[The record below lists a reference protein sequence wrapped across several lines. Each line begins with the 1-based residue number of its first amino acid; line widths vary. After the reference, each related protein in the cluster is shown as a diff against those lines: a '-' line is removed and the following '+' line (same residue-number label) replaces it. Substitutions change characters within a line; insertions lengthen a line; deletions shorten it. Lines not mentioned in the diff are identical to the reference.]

1 MNAEKAV
8 KKEAGKLLSDGN
20 WGSAVA
26 VFFILFASVML
37 VLFIQSAIVLGIDGA
52 LSPLFNKAGEIN
64 EIFSTE
70 NDESLG
76 NSIIMMISSTFA
88 MIAYVVGFLFIFPLY
103 CGVKRY
109 FYKLT
114 KGEEP
119 GVNEVF
125 YYLTAGLKKGLALGG
140 RYGIFCVL
148 KLLPCIA
155 VPYILV
161 ALMLSS
167 EFSTVADS
175 FLILAIF
182 ATGFAGFWLWT
193 LWTSNQFLSIY
204 LFIENDCLPAG
215 EYAKKS
221 VKILDG
227 QLNKSVRKLIFSFG
241 GWILLALTGVGMLYF
256 IPYFETAL
264 ATSAK
269 WMIKLDSEK
278 TEFNETTENSVES
291 Y

>member
-8 KKEAGKLLSDGN
+8 KKEARTLLSEGN
-20 WGSAVA
+20 WSKAVA

-37 VLFIQSAIVLGIDGA
+37 VLFVQSILVLSVDA
-52 LSPLFNKAGEIN
+52 VLSPLFNNLTEFN

-70 NDESLG
+70 AEDSLG
-76 NSIIMMISSTFA
+76 NSIISVISSGGA
-88 MIAYVVGFLFIFPLY
+88 LISYVLGFLFLFPLY
-103 CGVKRY
+103 CGVKRF
-109 FYKLT
+109 FYKMS

-119 GVNEVF
+119 GIDEVF
-125 YYLTAGLKKGLALGG
+125 HYIAKDLKKGLALGG

-148 KLLPCIA
+148 KLLPCMA
-155 VPYILV
+155 VPYILIAV
-161 ALMLSS
+161 IITSELSTIA
-167 EFSTVADS
+167 ES
-175 FLILAIF
+175 FLIVAII

-193 LWTSNQFLSIY
+193 LWTSSQFLTIY

-215 EYAKKS
+215 EYAKIS
-221 VKILDG
+221 VVMLKEN
-227 QLNKSVRKLIFSFG
+227 LNKSVRKLIFSFG
-241 GWILLALTGVGMLYF
+241 GWLLFALTGVGMIYF

-269 WMIKLDSEK
+269 WMIKLDSES
-278 TEFNETTENSVES
+278 TDAEPIDTQVDS

>member
-8 KKEAGKLLSDGN
+8 RKEARKILSEGN
-20 WGSAVA
+20 WGNAVA

-37 VLFIQSAIVLGIDGA
+37 VLFVQSILVLAVDA
-52 LSPLFNKAGEIN
+52 VLSPLFNTMAEFN

-70 NDESLG
+70 AEDSMG
-76 NSIIMMISSTFA
+76 NSIITLISSGGA
-88 MIAYVVGFLFIFPLY
+88 LISYVLGFLFLFPLY

-109 FYKLT
+109 FYKLS

-119 GVNEVF
+119 YISEVF
-125 YYLTAGLKKGLALGG
+125 HYISKDLKKGLALGG

-155 VPYILV
+155 VPYILIAV
-161 ALMLSS
+161 ITTAELSNI
-167 EFSTVADS
+167 ANS
-175 FLILAIF
+175 FLIF
-182 ATGFAGFWLWT
+182 ATIATGIAGFALWV
-193 LWTSNQFLSIY
+193 LWTSEQFLSIY
-204 LFIENDCLPAG
+204 LFIENDSLPAG
-215 EYAKKS
+215 EYAKIS
-221 VKILDG
+221 VRILNG
-227 QLNKSVRKLIFSFG
+227 NLNKSVRKLVYSFG
-241 GWILLALTGVGMLYF
+241 GWLLFALTGVGMLYF

-269 WMIKLDSEK
+269 WIIKLDSES
-278 TEFNETTENSVES
+278 TNPEPFENTVDS